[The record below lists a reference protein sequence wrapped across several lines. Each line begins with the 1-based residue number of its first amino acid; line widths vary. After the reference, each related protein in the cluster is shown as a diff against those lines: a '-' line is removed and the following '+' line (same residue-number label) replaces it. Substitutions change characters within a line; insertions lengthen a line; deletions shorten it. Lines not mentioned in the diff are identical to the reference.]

1 MNDTIIKF
9 YNDCKQNYQSYEGSI
24 ECSYFEP
31 QSNTSF
37 RYDLT
42 AYGETFD
49 ASADNLIHHIDSMIT
64 CLSNQ
69 KQTITNQRQ
78 SIGRQLQNNNSV
90 IVQ

>member
-24 ECSYFEP
+24 ECSYFDP
-31 QSNTSF
+31 QTDTSF

-42 AYGETFD
+42 AYGETINE
-49 ASADNLIHHIDSMIT
+49 SCDNLIHHIESMIT

-69 KQTITNQRQ
+69 KQILISQQQTIERQ
-78 SIGRQLQNNNSV
+78 IESNNTV